1 MNLKITICCDSKDFF
16 SYVCHVLGLDAGTV
30 IISKGAV
37 NGMLSSNFESV
48 SSHFIGMTLK

>member
-1 MNLKITICCDSKDFF
+1 MSLKITICCDSKEFF

-37 NGMLSSNFESV
+37 DGMLSPNFESV
-48 SSHFIGMTLK
+48 SSHFIGTTLK